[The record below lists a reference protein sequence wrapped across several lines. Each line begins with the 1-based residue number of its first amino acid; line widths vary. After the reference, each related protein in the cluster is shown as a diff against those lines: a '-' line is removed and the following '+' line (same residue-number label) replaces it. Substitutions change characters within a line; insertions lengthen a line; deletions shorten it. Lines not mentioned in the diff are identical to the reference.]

1 MDTGKIWIALGDIHE
16 NLTYLPGI
24 SQLDRAEHVLISGDL
39 TNCGDRRKAAGIIN
53 KIKTYNPRVLAQ
65 IGNMDL
71 ADVDRF
77 FTEQGINTHARAV
90 DLGHGVWLMGLG
102 YSLPTPFHTPS
113 EETEEVF
120 KEWLDQAHAS
130 CGEYEHLI
138 LMSHNP
144 PLDTATDIIAS
155 GTHVGS
161 RSVRDFIERVQ
172 PDICI
177 TGHIHES
184 RSMDRMGDTV
194 IVNPGSFADGG
205 YVLVE
210 KHDGNMQVRLEQAE
224 QQTG

>member
-24 SQLDRAEHVLISGDL
+24 PQLDRAQHVLISGDL

-53 KIKTYNPRVLAQ
+53 KIKEYNPRVLAQ

-77 FTEQGINTHARAV
+77 FTEQGINTHARGV

-113 EETEEVF
+113 EENEEVF
-120 KEWLDQAHAS
+120 TQWLEQAHAS
-130 CGEYEHLI
+130 CGRYEHLI

-144 PLDTATDIIAS
+144 PIDTTTDIITS
-155 GTHVGS
+155 GMHVGS
-161 RSVRDFIERVQ
+161 QAVRDFIEKVQ
-172 PDICI
+172 PDVCI

-184 RSMDRMGDTV
+184 RSMDRIGRTV
-194 IVNPGSFADGG
+194 IVNPGSFAAGG

-210 KHDGNMQVRLEQAE
+210 KQDGRMQVRLEQAD